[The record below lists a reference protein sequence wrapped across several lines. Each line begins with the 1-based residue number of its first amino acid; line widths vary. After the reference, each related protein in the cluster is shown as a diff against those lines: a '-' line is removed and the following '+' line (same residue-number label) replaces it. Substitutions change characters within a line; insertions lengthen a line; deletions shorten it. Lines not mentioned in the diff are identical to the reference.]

1 MNPVVTPVTDTLTD
15 TTDTKEY
22 AVQTAIPDQRKVARP
37 RADALRNR
45 ERIVLA
51 AREMFVEHGPDVPLD
66 DVARRAGVGNATVYR
81 NFPDRDALVRE
92 VVCSVMD
99 RTARAAELALA
110 ETGDAFEALERFVH
124 ASADERISALCPMVA
139 STFDQHHPDLEA
151 ARGRVERLVAEVMD
165 RAKAAGQLRGDVG
178 VGDLIA
184 AAQLSRP
191 PAGTGCVNAD
201 RFVHRHLQLFLDGL
215 RAPAR
220 SVLPGAAVT
229 LEDLRRPCDQ

>member
-1 MNPVVTPVTDTLTD
+1 MQTATPV
-15 TTDTKEY
+15 
-22 AVQTAIPDQRKVARP
+22 QRKATRP

-45 ERIVLA
+45 ERIVTA

-66 DVARRAGVGNATVYR
+66 EVARRAGVGNATVYR

-124 ASADERISALCPMVA
+124 VAADERISALCPMVS

-151 ARGRVERLVAEVMD
+151 ARDRVERLVAEVME
-165 RAKAAGQLRGDVG
+165 RATAAGQLRPDVG
-178 VGDLIA
+178 VGDLMIA
-184 AAQLSRP
+184 VAQLSRP
-191 PAGTGCVNAD
+191 PAGTECLRAD

-215 RAPAR
+215 RAPAP
-220 SVLPGAAVT
+220 SALPGNAVT

>member
-1 MNPVVTPVTDTLTD
+1 MTATTVQKKVT
-15 TTDTKEY
+15 
-22 AVQTAIPDQRKVARP
+22 RP

-45 ERIVLA
+45 ERIVTA
-51 AREMFVEHGPDVPLD
+51 AREMFTEFGPDVPLD
-66 DVARRAGVGNATVYR
+66 EIARRAGVGNATVYR

-99 RTARAAELALA
+99 RMTEAAELALA

-124 ASADERISALCPMVA
+124 TSADERVSALGPMIQ
-139 STFDQHHPDLEA
+139 STFDQNHPDLEG
-151 ARGRVERLVAEVMD
+151 ARLRSEQLVGELMD

-178 VGDLIA
+178 VGDLMVVV
-184 AAQLSRP
+184 AQLSRP
-191 PAGTGCVNAD
+191 PAGAGCASAD

-220 SVLPGAAVT
+220 SVLPGAAMT
-229 LEDLRRPCDQ
+229 MEDLRQS